1 MLVVVVPLFSN
12 ASGVM
17 VVLFHGASD
26 AIVVV
31 WYGASDAMVVVWYG
45 GSGAMLVSHI
55 ATDPFPP
62 VMSTTAVW
70 GRVDL
75 WNESVVLFFYS
86 IGGAGGNVLLP
97 SRGDL

>member
-1 MLVVVVPLFSN
+1 MVVPLFSN

-26 AIVVV
+26 AI
-31 WYGASDAMVVVWYG
+31 VVVWYG

-75 WNESVVLFFYS
+75 WNESVVLFF
-86 IGGAGGNVLLP
+86 L
-97 SRGDL
+97 

>member
-1 MLVVVVPLFSN
+1 MLVVVAPLFSN

-26 AIVVV
+26 AI
-31 WYGASDAMVVVWYG
+31 MVVWYG

-75 WNESVVLFFYS
+75 
-86 IGGAGGNVLLP
+86 
-97 SRGDL
+97 

>member
-26 AIVVV
+26 AI
-31 WYGASDAMVVVWYG
+31 VVVWYG

>member
-26 AIVVV
+26 AI
-31 WYGASDAMVVVWYG
+31 MVVWYG

-62 VMSTTAVW
+62 VMSTTAVR

-75 WNESVVLFFYS
+75 
-86 IGGAGGNVLLP
+86 
-97 SRGDL
+97 

>member
-26 AIVVV
+26 AI
-31 WYGASDAMVVVWYG
+31 MVVWYG

-75 WNESVVLFFYS
+75 
-86 IGGAGGNVLLP
+86 
-97 SRGDL
+97 

>member
-1 MLVVVVPLFSN
+1 MVVPLFSN

-31 WYGASDAMVVVWYG
+31 WYG

-55 ATDPFPP
+55 ATDPPCD
-62 VMSTTAVW
+62 
-70 GRVDL
+70 VDHC
-75 WNESVVLFFYS
+75 SV
-86 IGGAGGNVLLP
+86 G
-97 SRGDL
+97 